1 MSEGRAIKELLHIA
15 DNYAQACKAGKS
27 EKDIK
32 YWRNKLGARIRPL
45 CELRERLEIDE
56 DMKKRIK
63 KLCLSNFQDVVLR
76 SDLDIHIPTIKD
88 LPPEILF
95 EMWQKMPN
103 TTLSKEKIF
112 TGAVALCIDYLAK
125 ESKK

>member
-15 DNYAQACKAGKS
+15 DHYADAVKKGKK
-27 EKDIK
+27 EQDIS

-45 CELRERLEIDE
+45 CELYERLKIDD
-56 DMKKRIK
+56 DMKKRVK
-63 KLCLSNFQDVVLR
+63 KLSLSNFQDVVLR

-88 LPPEILF
+88 LPPEVIY
-95 EMWQKMPN
+95 EMWQQMPN

-112 TGAVALCIDYLAK
+112 TGAIALCIDYLAK
-125 ESKK
+125 EQKK

>member
-1 MSEGRAIKELLHIA
+1 MSEGRAIKHLLHLA
-15 DNYAQACKAGKS
+15 DTYAKAMASGRK
-27 EKDIK
+27 EKDVIHL
-32 YWRNKLGARIRPL
+32 RNKLGAAIRPL
-45 CELRERLEIDE
+45 CELKERLEIDE

-112 TGAVALCIDYLAK
+112 TGAIALCIDYLAK